1 MWMPA
6 PVRRR
11 ILRYLFEN
19 GVLVVSDN
27 PAGIHDELECLNVYV
42 FQLGRSFTNK
52 GYTKKRYAWAHA
64 YYTLTD
70 DGVAYLARFFGA
82 PDALPATLKPR
93 QAQGDILE
101 RREAGRGGFR
111 GAGRGGGFRG
121 GRGGRRDDDH
131 GEARGERPERG
142 DGPRPDRGDG
152 PRPERGDGP
161 RPDRGDGPRP
171 ERGDGPRPERGDGP
185 RPYRRGFRGGAAAG
199 PEAEPPQ

>member
-27 PAGIHDELECLNVYV
+27 AAGIHDELECLNIYV
-42 FQLGRSFTNK
+42 FQLGRAFTNK
-52 GYTKKRYAWAHA
+52 GYTKKRYAWSHA

-70 DGVAYLARFFGA
+70 DGVAYLAKLFGA
-82 PDALPATLKPR
+82 PEALPATLKPR

-101 RREAGRGGFR
+101 RREGGRGGFR

-121 GRGGRRDDDH
+121 GRGRRDDDH
-131 GEARGERPERG
+131 GEPRGDRPERRDGDRPERG
-142 DGPRPDRGDG
+142 DGAPRPS
-152 PRPERGDGP
+152 
-161 RPDRGDGPRP
+161 
-171 ERGDGPRPERGDGP
+171 
-185 RPYRRGFRGGAAAG
+185 RRGGYRGGGAAA
-199 PEAEPPQ
+199 PEAEAPQ